1 MTKAIFRIDDRLIHG
16 QVVEGWVH
24 NLNLTRIVIVSDR
37 IKDDAEYRQI
47 LTFSVTGEIK
57 VDIFGAEEFAGK
69 LKGNY
74 LHEENTIVLFEN
86 PNDILKAMDYGA
98 QIEKVNIGC
107 MHYDGQNRK
116 MTKNVAVSEDDIA
129 AFKDINAMGAL
140 LECRA
145 LPQDKEIDLMESINR
160 VK

>member
-1 MTKAIFRIDDRLIHG
+1 MIKTVFRIDDRLVHG

-37 IKDDAEYRQI
+37 IKVDAEFRQI
-47 LTFSVTGEIK
+47 LTFSVPGEIK
-57 VDIFGAEEFAGK
+57 IDIFGTEEFADK
-69 LKGNY
+69 LHWGY
-74 LHEENTIVLFEN
+74 LEEEDTIVLFEN
-86 PNDILKAMDYGA
+86 PHDVLKVMDYGVR
-98 QIEKVNIGC
+98 IEKVNVGC
-107 MHYDGQNRK
+107 MHYDGHNRK
-116 MTKNVAVSEDDIA
+116 LAKNVAVSEDDIS

-160 VK
+160 IK